1 MDEPIA
7 NEPIAEQVVAAQTVA
22 SEPVAAEAVAAEA
35 LAAEASPG
43 AMLRQAGPR
52 IVRDVLGPTLTF
64 YAGYKLVGLLVGIV
78 LASVFALGAFAY
90 ERHHGRPGIIARVVL
105 GFVVLQAIIGVIAHS
120 ATIYLAQPVLLEGAQ
135 ALVWLGS
142 VAIGKPIASLFAGEL
157 FNVPEEVRSSET
169 FRQVFSRVSLTFG
182 CYFAVAG
189 CIQLVV
195 LLAWGVDTFVV
206 LRVASSIGLAGLIA
220 WAVHYAFASFRA
232 SEWGPLLTPGTASA
246 D

>member
-1 MDEPIA
+1 
-7 NEPIAEQVVAAQTVA
+7 
-22 SEPVAAEAVAAEA
+22 
-35 LAAEASPG
+35 
-43 AMLRQAGPR
+43 MLRQAGPR
-52 IVRDVLGPTLTF
+52 IIRDVLGPTLTF
-64 YAGYKLVGLLVGIV
+64 YAGFKLVGLLVGIA
-78 LASVFALGAFAY
+78 LASVFALGAYAY
-90 ERHHGRPGIIARVVL
+90 ERHHDRPGIIARVVL

-157 FNVPEEVRSSET
+157 FNFPQEVRESDT
-169 FRQVFSRVSLTFG
+169 YRQVFSRVSLTFG

-206 LRVASSIGLAGLIA
+206 LRVASSIGLAGLIG
-220 WAVHYAFASFRA
+220 WAVHFAFSTFRA
-232 SEWGPLLTPGTASA
+232 SEWGPLLTTGPAPA
-246 D
+246 E

>member
-1 MDEPIA
+1 MDEPIVNEPA
-7 NEPIAEQVVAAQTVA
+7 AVEPIAVD
-22 SEPVAAEAVAAEA
+22 
-35 LAAEASPG
+35 ASPG

-52 IVRDVLGPTLTF
+52 IIRDVLGPTLTF
-64 YAGYKLVGLLVGIV
+64 YAGYKLVGLLVGIA
-78 LASVFALGAFAY
+78 LASVFALGAYFY

-157 FNVPEEVRSSET
+157 FNFPEEVRASET
-169 FRQVFSRVSLTFG
+169 YRRVFSRVSLTFG

-206 LRVASSIGLAGLIA
+206 LRVATSIGLAGLIG
-220 WAVHYAFASFRA
+220 WAVHYAFASFRS
-232 SEWGPLLTPGTASA
+232 SEWGPLLAPGPAPA